1 MELVWHAFF
10 AAIRHEHFDDVLS
23 ILLMYDVGRYIVSR
37 EKSDGS
43 HADSDGEHFHF
54 MVEMYPTDY
63 TRFAKRVFIDR
74 FKLRGR
80 ATVGHPRQYGKVKN
94 IENVE
99 LMQAYTVKDGNV
111 VTNLTSEELD
121 ALKARSFK
129 KENKRKLYDAVI
141 ADLTKGF
148 DNVKKSNYTTND
160 YEMMGMMRNSIVATH
175 IREQIKADVT
185 SHIIDR
191 YIRIFILYHANI
203 SEQEKIDWILTHSLN
218 VWNSQ

>member
-1 MELVWHAFF
+1 MELQWHAFF
-10 AAIRHEHFDDVLS
+10 AAIKHEHSDEVLS
-23 ILLMYDVGRYIVSR
+23 ILQMYDIGRYIVSR
-37 EKSDGS
+37 EKSEGS
-43 HADSDGEHFHF
+43 HVDSDGEHFHF

-111 VTNLTSEELD
+111 STNLTEEELEN
-121 ALKARSFK
+121 LKVKSFK

-141 ADLTKGF
+141 KGLS
-148 DNVKKSNYTTND
+148 DTTD
-160 YEMMGMMRNSIVATH
+160 GIWGHDAYHKHREMRQSVLLTH

-185 SHIIDR
+185 EAIVER
-191 YIRIFILYHANI
+191 YIRMFILYHANI
-203 SEQEKIDWILTHSLN
+203 SEQEKLDWIACHSR
-218 VWNSQ
+218 

>member
-1 MELVWHAFF
+1 MELQWHAFF
-10 AAIRHEHFDDVLS
+10 AAIKHEHSDEVLS
-23 ILLMYDVGRYIVSR
+23 ILQMYDIGRYIVSR
-37 EKSDGS
+37 EKSEES
-43 HADSDGEHFHF
+43 HVDSDGEHFHF

-111 VTNLTSEELD
+111 TTNLTEEELEN
-121 ALKARSFK
+121 LKTRSYK
-129 KENKRKLYDAVI
+129 KENKRKLYDSVIQGLSEATDNFAWHDVYSKHREMRAAVI
-141 ADLTKGF
+141 
-148 DNVKKSNYTTND
+148 
-160 YEMMGMMRNSIVATH
+160 RTH

-185 SHIIDR
+185 EAIVER
-191 YIRIFILYHANI
+191 YIRMYILYHANI
-203 SEQEKIDWILTHSLN
+203 SEQEKLDWLATYVRRS
-218 VWNSQ
+218 S